1 MFKGYS
7 SVATASHDVDEA
19 AFGSQSVPVPAVRL
33 PSKPPPTA
41 SFVRSMRE
49 QSEGGAPHSHRSPTY
64 PGSAKLQ
71 RKSAPADE
79 RPSQGICAASPTSS
93 SPSKAAGKRPVSTP
107 TDPSPS
113 PLSSS
118 LASVTPPSKTPPTRS
133 FMERSK
139 ETVAEN
145 SPAIANRASNPAKAA
160 GAGSPVS
167 KSRDAPGYY
176 GAPVPAERV
185 KAVAGQ
191 HAHAHVGANVS
202 SAALEAIMASLIEEA
217 RRKFHAK
224 KFDEALPAFQY
235 CLALTEKTVKKHN
248 HEEYGAIQHN
258 IASCLHCLG
267 EMDKAKAH
275 YLAALAAFQRNPPS
289 RLWVALNGDLARRR
303 CDFVRER
310 LDDIE
315 AGRKPDLDH
324 FLDGSGQRRLVT
336 DEVVDPLRS
345 VHPHGS
351 ASGYP
356 VGYMY
361 TGDLGWGVGRPI
373 YGAHGSLVP
382 SRLHG
387 SIGRGGREHF
397 TVANFG

>member
-1 MFKGYS
+1 M
-7 SVATASHDVDEA
+7 A
-19 AFGSQSVPVPAVRL
+19 
-33 PSKPPPTA
+33 
-41 SFVRSMRE
+41 
-49 QSEGGAPHSHRSPTY
+49 HS
-64 PGSAKLQ
+64 
-71 RKSAPADE
+71 
-79 RPSQGICAASPTSS
+79 
-93 SPSKAAGKRPVSTP
+93 AAGLMDDGDEGRFAANSILRQENEIGLGAV
-107 TDPSPS
+107 
-113 PLSSS
+113 SSS
-118 LASVTPPSKTPPTRS
+118 LYANVTSYHAQIGTGVD
-133 FMERSK
+133 K
-139 ETVAEN
+139 EALQQLEWN
-145 SPAIANRASNPAKAA
+145 LLGEAKALFH
-160 GAGSPVS
+160 
-167 KSRDAPGYY
+167 
-176 GAPVPAERV
+176 
-185 KAVAGQ
+185 Q
-191 HAHAHVGANVS
+191 HKY
-202 SAALEAIMASLIEEA
+202 EEA
-217 RRKFHAK
+217 LNTFTH
-224 KFDEALPAFQY
+224 
-235 CLALTEKTVKKHN
+235 CLAVTEKTRNSKDLAVR
-248 HEEYGAIQHN
+248 GAILHN

-361 TGDLGWGVGRPI
+361 TADLGWGVGRPI